1 MLSNGGEFC
10 EKWMNEMDGWIET
23 YRDKEYPK
31 GEEAYD
37 FDINA
42 DSVDAWF
49 DKQFPIFRD
58 DLLRDLAGSLG
69 QYVKN
74 RKIVKTLVGEIEEI
88 LNDHRTEEAVA
99 ASAFLIDILAC
110 EQYTS
115 VSVYGNEEETCE
127 FLKDLAE
134 KHSSCFTKK
143 QKEAILGVYK
153 NKKWEFPVEPS
164 EDNPEGSELHHYLG
178 KVFEKI
184 DKETKKKR

>member
-1 MLSNGGEFC
+1 MLSNGGEFR
-10 EKWMNEMDGWIET
+10 EKWMNEMEEWIDT

-58 DLLRDLAGSLG
+58 DLLKDLAGNLS

-74 RKIVKTLVGEIEEI
+74 EKIVKTLVGKIEEI

-110 EQYTS
+110 EQHTS
-115 VSVYGNEEETCE
+115 VSVYADEEETCE

-134 KHSSCFTKK
+134 KHPSYFTKK
-143 QKEAILGVYK
+143 QNEAILGVYE
-153 NKKWEFPVEPS
+153 NKEWEFPVEPS
-164 EDNPEGSELHHYLG
+164 EDNPEASELHHYLS
-178 KVFEKI
+178 KVFDKI
-184 DKETKKKR
+184 NKETNEKS